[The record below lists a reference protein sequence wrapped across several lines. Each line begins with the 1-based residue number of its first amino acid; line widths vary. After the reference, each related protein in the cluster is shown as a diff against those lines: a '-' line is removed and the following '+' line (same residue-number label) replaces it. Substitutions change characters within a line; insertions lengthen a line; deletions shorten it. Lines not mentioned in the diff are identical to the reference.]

1 MLMELCVCIVALLWR
16 TAFKVLSLLLLAI
29 LSADCKFKKAN
40 YLPWAVSTA
49 LCLYM
54 KKEEGKK
61 KKQTLQQKSH
71 LPIVTGFMVSVWP
84 PIPTGVCEENEER
97 LLVHVGTRGSYLARV
112 EQDFFALF
120 CFSVEPGSQQAS
132 SSLLSPGRPWASV
145 FFVFY
150 PSLCLGSRTQPLSP
164 LFSLLCL
171 RFLPLSGCFMPQTL
185 FRLWGQFLDC
195 SHALLSWKPSQLCS
209 IICLHKSVPKKQ
221 ELYPLIS
228 VLKRLRQEDHELE
241 ASPWTTYPC
250 SVTNNGSDKRGGGEI
265 A

>member
-1 MLMELCVCIVALLWR
+1 MWGPGVPTSLESNRIFLLCFVSPLSQGLNKLPAHCL
-16 TAFKVLSLLLLAI
+16 VLGDL
-29 LSADCKFKKAN
+29 
-40 YLPWAVSTA
+40 
-49 LCLYM
+49 
-54 KKEEGKK
+54 
-61 KKQTLQQKSH
+61 
-71 LPIVTGFMVSVWP
+71 
-84 PIPTGVCEENEER
+84 
-97 LLVHVGTRGSYLARV
+97 
-112 EQDFFALF
+112 
-120 CFSVEPGSQQAS
+120 EPQC
-132 SSLLSPGRPWASV
+132 

-241 ASPWTTYPC
+241 ASPWTTYPH